1 MMVDR
6 PEAGTC
12 GGESSRVV
20 DRGEKCKMCVRSSG
34 SRETVFMLIALE
46 SF

>member
-1 MMVDR
+1 MVDR

-12 GGESSRVV
+12 GGESSTEARNA
-20 DRGEKCKMCVRSSG
+20 KCVFGR
-34 SRETVFMLIALE
+34 RAAETVFMLIALE